1 MGDEM
6 RIGIIGC
13 GEIAHTHARYIRE
26 EKECTLA
33 AVCDTD
39 GRKAQA
45 FAQRVGVTEWYDDI
59 EPFLR
64 EQKLDVVHVL
74 TSPRAHAAVA
84 IAAMEA
90 GCHVLVE
97 KPMAIS
103 TEEADAMV
111 EVSRAEGVKLCANHN
126 QLFEPVML
134 KALAWLR
141 NGVVGDIISVESHY
155 GQNFVSD
162 PERPWIETLPGG
174 IFQNLAPHPL
184 YLSLEFLGDPVEMH
198 VSTLST
204 GVVGR
209 DIADELRIVM
219 KGERAIGHVSVSL
232 GIRPNTNFLRISGTR
247 ATLHVD
253 FASRT
258 LRLERLRALPKAVA
272 RGLMNIELAGQL
284 GAATI
289 SNAFKLMVGRLKS
302 YQGHGNLIHALYRSI
317 ESHNPTPVSVEA
329 ARRVVGVY
337 DLVRAEL
344 FATQR

>member
-1 MGDEM
+1 M

-26 EKECTLA
+26 QKQRKLV

-39 GRKAQA
+39 ERKAQA
-45 FAQRVGVTEWYDDI
+45 FAQRLGVSRYYTEI
-59 EPFLR
+59 EAFLE
-64 EQKLDVVHVL
+64 EQKPEVVHVL
-74 TSPRAHAAVA
+74 TPPQSHAAVA

-111 EVSRAEGVKLCANHN
+111 EVSWAQRVKLCVNHN

-134 KALAWLR
+134 KALALVR
-141 NGVVGDIISVESHY
+141 SGGVGDIISVESHY

-162 PERPWIETLPGG
+162 PERPWVETLPGG

-184 YLSLEFLGDPVEMH
+184 YLNLEFLGDPVETH

-209 DIADELRIVM
+209 NIADELRIIM
-219 KGERAIGHVSVSL
+219 KGERAIGHVAVSL
-232 GIRPNTNFLRISGTR
+232 GIRPNTNFLRISGSK

-272 RGLMNIELAGQL
+272 RGLMNLEVAGQL

-289 SNAFKLMVGRLKS
+289 SNAFNLMVGRLKS

-317 ESHNPTPVSVEA
+317 ESYGPTPVSVEA